1 MSRDR
6 ISGNRTFWQLVE
18 ERAAA
23 SPDALFAVDES
34 DRRLDFS
41 GYRDAA
47 LRVAAA
53 LHARGVGPGTPVS
66 WMLPS
71 TLEAMVLCGA
81 LARLGAVQNPI
92 LPIYRERETSFIVD
106 QTRAR
111 LLFVPP
117 VFRGF
122 DYGAMAKALAAERDG
137 LEVVLV
143 DDALPEAEPVGL
155 PPAPEPAGLDD
166 APVRWVLYTSGT
178 TSDPKGAQ
186 HTDPGLIAT
195 FTGMVGV
202 LDLQADDRHALVFP
216 ITHVGGVGWLIAG
229 LIAGFGHI
237 VVRAFDPQKTIP
249 VLARHGVTQAGAG
262 TAFHQAYLAAQRA
275 AGGEALFPRVRTFP
289 GGGAPKPPQLH
300 YDLKREMGGAGIIS
314 GYGLTE
320 CPVVA
325 MNRVGDPDEKL
336 AGTEGRANPRETVI
350 RIVRSDGTPAG
361 PGEEGEVRVRAPQLF
376 RGYLD
381 SSLDEEAFD
390 ASGFFRTGDLGSLDA
405 EGYLSITG
413 RLKDVIIRK
422 GENIS
427 AQEIENLLYAHPKV
441 ADAAVIGLP
450 DPALGERCCAVVAC
464 RAEPLGFE
472 EMVEFLAAQRLARQ
486 KIPEQLELVDAV
498 PRNAAGKIE
507 KRALRERFSRG

>member
-1 MSRDR
+1 MRRDH
-6 ISGNRTFWQLVE
+6 TLWQLVE
-18 ERAAA
+18 ERAEAT
-23 SPDALFAVDES
+23 PEALFAIDER
-34 DRRLDFS
+34 DRSLDFA

-47 LRVAAA
+47 LGVAAA

-71 TLEAMVLCGA
+71 TLEALVLCGA
-81 LARLGAVQNPI
+81 LSRLGAVQNPI
-92 LPIYRERETSFIVD
+92 LPIYRERETRFIVD
-106 QTRAR
+106 QTGAR

-122 DYGAMAKALAAERDG
+122 DYAAMAKSLAGEREG
-137 LEVVLV
+137 LEVVVV
-143 DDALPEAEPVGL
+143 DGALSEADPVSL
-155 PPAPEPAGLDD
+155 PRAPEPAGLDD

-195 FTGMVGV
+195 FTGMVDV

-229 LIAGFGHI
+229 LLAGFGHI
-237 VVRAFDPQKTIP
+237 VVSVFDPEKTIP
-249 VLARHGVTQAGAG
+249 LLARHGVTQAGAG
-262 TAFHQAYLAAQRA
+262 TAFHQAYLAAQRSA
-275 AGGEALFPRVRTFP
+275 PGEPLFPRIRSFP

-300 YDLKREMGGAGIIS
+300 YDLKREVGGAGIVS

-320 CPVVA
+320 CPVLA
-325 MNRVGDPDEKL
+325 MNRVGNPDEKL
-336 AGTEGRANPRETVI
+336 ARTEGRANPHDTQI
-350 RIVRSDGTPAG
+350 RVVRGDGTQAG

-381 SSLDEEAFD
+381 RSLDEEAFD
-390 ASGFFRTGDLGSLDA
+390 DAGFFRTGDLGNVDA
-405 EGYLSITG
+405 EGYITITG

-427 AQEIENLLYAHPKV
+427 AQEIENLLYTHPKV

-464 RAEPLGFE
+464 SGEPLGFE
-472 EMVEFLAAQRLARQ
+472 EMVEFLAGQRLARQ
-486 KIPEQLELVDAV
+486 KIPEQLELVELV
-498 PRNAAGKIE
+498 PRNPAGKIE

>member
-1 MSRDR
+1 MRR
-6 ISGNRTFWQLVE
+6 ARTIWQLVE
-18 ERAAA
+18 ERARAT
-23 SPDALFAVDES
+23 PDALFAVDEA
-34 DRRLDFS
+34 DRRLDFA
-41 GYRDAA
+41 GYRKAA

-71 TLEAMVLCGA
+71 TLEAMLLCGA

-92 LPIYRERETSFIVD
+92 LPIYRERETRFILD

-111 LLFVPP
+111 LLCVPP

-122 DYGAMAKALAAERDG
+122 DYAAMAHSLAEGREG
-137 LEVVLV
+137 LEVMVV
-143 DDALPEAEPVGL
+143 VDALPEAEPVGL
-155 PPAPEPAGLDD
+155 PPAPEPAGLDE
-166 APVRWVLYTSGT
+166 APVRWILYTSGT

-186 HTDPGLIAT
+186 HTDAGLIAA
-195 FTGMVGV
+195 FTGMLDV

-229 LIAGFGHI
+229 LLAGFGHI
-237 VVRAFDPQKTIP
+237 VVSIFDPEKTIP

-275 AGGEALFPRVRTFP
+275 APGEPLFPRIRSFP
-289 GGGAPKPPQLH
+289 GGGAPKPPRLH
-300 YDLKREMGGAGIIS
+300 YDLKRELGGAGVVS

-336 AGTEGRANPRETVI
+336 AETEGRANPRETEI
-350 RIVRSDGTPAG
+350 RVVRGDGTPAG
-361 PGEEGEVRVRAPQLF
+361 PGEEGELRVRAPQLC

-381 SSLDEEAFD
+381 TSLDSEAFD
-390 ASGFFRTGDLGSLDA
+390 ADGFFRTGDLGRLDA
-405 EGYLSITG
+405 EGYITITG

-427 AQEIENLLYAHPKV
+427 AREIEDLLYTHPKV

-450 DPALGERCCAVVAC
+450 DPVLGERCCAVVAC
-464 RAEPLGFE
+464 RGEPLGFG
-472 EMVEFLAAQRLARQ
+472 EMVEFLAEQRLARQ
-486 KIPEQLELVDAV
+486 KLPEQLELVDHV

-507 KRALRERFSRG
+507 KRALRERFARG